1 MQTEAESLT
10 DAARD
15 QPGEAVEEASL
26 LSRLARSDPSVLDD
40 IVTAYR
46 GRISRL
52 VYRLL
57 GWDDD
62 AEDVVQDVFLA
73 AIKSLKS
80 FRGQSSLATWLM
92 AIAVNRCRTYRR
104 RRLLRMRS
112 LRRLFAQGPVR
123 TSKPPDDAPL
133 RRETFDQVQKAMRS
147 LPVRLREVAVLRY
160 LEEMPIDEIAQVLGI
175 SRNAVE
181 VRGHRARNR
190 LKKMLRGHIEEQYQ

>member
-10 DAARD
+10 DAVRD
-15 QPGEAVEEASL
+15 QPGKAAEEASL
-26 LSRLARSDPSVLDD
+26 RSRLERSDPSVLDD

-57 GWDDD
+57 GWDDN

-73 AIKSLKS
+73 AIKSRKS
-80 FRGQSSLATWLM
+80 FRGQSSLATWLT
-92 AIAVNRCRTYRR
+92 AIAVNRCRTYHRK
-104 RRLLRMRS
+104 RLLR
-112 LRRLFAQGPVR
+112 LRTLTRLFAQGSVR
-123 TSKPPDDAPL
+123 TSKPADDAPL

-147 LPVRLREVAVLRY
+147 LPAKLREVTVLRY
-160 LEEMPIDEIAQVLGI
+160 LEEMAIDEIAQVLGI

-181 VRGHRARNR
+181 VRLHRGRNR
-190 LKKMLRGHIEEQYQ
+190 LKKMLRGIIEE

>member
-1 MQTEAESLT
+1 MQTVAERLT
-10 DAARD
+10 DAVRD
-15 QPGEAVEEASL
+15 QPDDRAIEEAGL

-40 IVTAYR
+40 IVTAYQ

-73 AIKSLKS
+73 AFKSLKA
-80 FRGQSSLATWLM
+80 FRGQSTLATWLT

-104 RRLLRMRS
+104 KRLLRLRS
-112 LRRLFAQGPVR
+112 LGRLFAQSPAR
-123 TSKPPDDAPL
+123 TSKPADDASL
-133 RRETFDQVQKAMRS
+133 QQETFAQVQRAMKS
-147 LPVRLREVAVLRY
+147 LPARLREAAVLRY
-160 LEEMPIDEIAQVLGI
+160 LEEMPIGEIANVLGV

-181 VRGHRARNR
+181 VRLHRARNR
-190 LKKMLRGHIEEQYQ
+190 LTKALAKHVKSP